1 VQTSQ
6 LVEGRAYAFRIGR
19 SGPLA
24 KVKLVEKVGRRG
36 HIKIRYEEGDHPG
49 LEEYVNVRQ
58 LVVPWSEVRALLRD
72 EERLERISE
81 AVVGRDSARQE
92 AISTVLAA
100 SGEPSA
106 YCGEWLSMPE
116 DELQR
121 IIDRAGLDESPAELH
136 PLAFK
141 DRMGEVHVPVEGA
154 ERLARAFAAAEAQ
167 NVVMYIDDHEE
178 ELRRRG
184 NVPGDRYLHD
194 VLRQYQPGWAL
205 ARQWA
210 GFDRAVEELQKE
222 VARLRGLVSRAAYE
236 LKDAGAE
243 DKSRR
248 LLRALDGR

>member
-1 VQTSQ
+1 MQTSQ
-6 LVEGRAYAFRIGR
+6 LVEGRAYAFRTRR
-19 SGPLA
+19 SGPLE
-24 KVKLVEKVGRRG
+24 KVTLIEKVGRRG
-36 HIKIRYEEGDHPG
+36 HIKVRYEEGDHSG

-72 EERLERISE
+72 EERLERISA
-81 AVVGRDSARQE
+81 AVVERDSARQE

-121 IIDRAGLDESPAELH
+121 IIDRAGLEESPTDLH

-141 DRMGEVHVPVEGA
+141 DRYGEVHSPIDGA

-167 NVVMYIDDHEE
+167 NVIMYIDDQEE

-210 GFDRAVEELQKE
+210 GFDRAIEGLQKE
-222 VARLRGLVSRAAYE
+222 IARLRGLVSRAAYE
-236 LKDAGAE
+236 LKDAGAD